1 MRKAHGQKNA
11 ARGYPLS
18 LGGWPPNDLLI
29 STITRKLVARSWAR
43 SALLRGSKHDKYQHV
58 YYYSRLRSR
67 GVIPF
72 EAGRANCFPQSDL
85 PDTLLKR
92 GIIMHWRVAEHQQ
105 DLTTDR

>member
-1 MRKAHGQKNA
+1 MPALFGTTLA
-11 ARGYPLS
+11 TAS
-18 LGGWPPNDLLI
+18 MGG
-29 STITRKLVARSWAR
+29 SEQVARSWAR

-72 EAGRANCFPQSDL
+72 EAGRATCFPQSDL

-92 GIIMHWRVAEHQQ
+92 GIIMHWRVAEYQQ